1 MAKYIIAHD
10 VGTTNNKA
18 VLVDVGGGVRGKVLY
33 PYEIKYP
40 RPGWAEQDPDKDWWK
55 AVTQSTREL
64 LVQTGVSPSE
74 IACVVFS
81 TQMLGIVPMDEKGVA
96 LRQGIIWMDN
106 RAPEEAKW
114 IMNKFLGPTVFGAIA
129 GAEIGGKDAMPKL
142 LWLKKNEPQIYNKM
156 KFFLDLNG
164 YLKYRCTGT
173 MSIDWNNASG
183 FGMDLKKKDWLT
195 SIFKYIGFDTTKL
208 PPLTR
213 SIDKIGT
220 LTKEAAAQLGL
231 LEGTPVMGGAGDTAS
246 AAVGSGAVGEGEG
259 HISMGTSAWVGVV
272 TRRNPTGR
280 SGIATIQSADPDKA
294 LLLAQM
300 ELAGGCLKWLG
311 AEVCRAESAD
321 STIANVYAYMDSK
334 VAEVP
339 AGSDYLIFMPW
350 MYGERSPISDTYI
363 RSGFVNLTP
372 EHTRE
377 HLLRA
382 VYEGVAY
389 NIRWTI
395 ERVEKEYKFPL
406 PSLRVIGGGALG
418 HPWMQIIADVTGKRI
433 EPVRNAQEAGA
444 VGVAMAAAVGL
455 GIYPNFESLKNV
467 VGVEYTFEPQPKNRE
482 IYDFLYRSFKELY
495 PDLKGFYE
503 RLNKQRCD
511 QVQL

>member
-18 VLVDVGGGVRGKVLY
+18 VLVGVGGEVHGKVLH
-33 PYEIKYP
+33 PYDINYP
-40 RPGWAEQDPDKDWWK
+40 RPGWAEQDPEDWWS
-55 AVTQSTREL
+55 AVTSSTRQL
-64 LVQTGVSPSE
+64 LSETGVSPAD
-74 IACVVFS
+74 ILCLTFS
-81 TQMLGIVPMDEKGVA
+81 TQMLGIVPMDENGVA

-106 RAPEEAKW
+106 RAAEEAKFV
-114 IMNKFLGPTVFGAIA
+114 MNKFLGPSIFAAIA

-142 LWLKKNEPQIYNKM
+142 LWIKNNEPETYRKM
-156 KFFLDLNG
+156 KLFLDLNG
-164 YLKYRCTGT
+164 YLKYRCTGS
-173 MSIDWNNASG
+173 MSMDWNNASG
-183 FGMDLKKKDWLT
+183 FGLDLKKKDWLR
-195 SIFKYIGFDTTKL
+195 SIFGYVGFDTAKL

-213 SIDKIGT
+213 SIDKIGS
-220 LTKEAAAQLGL
+220 LTKEAAAQFGL

-246 AAVGSGAVGEGEG
+246 AAVGSGAVGEGDG
-259 HISMGTSAWVGVV
+259 HISIGTSAWVGVV
-272 TRRNPTGR
+272 TRKTPTGKN
-280 SGIATIQSADPDKA
+280 GVAAIQSADPDKA

-300 ELAGGCLKWLG
+300 ETAGGCLKWLG
-311 AEVCRAESAD
+311 EQVCRTESAD
-321 STIANVYAYMDSK
+321 ATIANIYGFMDSR
-334 VAEVP
+334 VMEVP

-350 MYGERSPISDTYI
+350 MYGERTPISDTYI
-363 RSGFVNLTP
+363 RSGFLNLTP

-377 HLLRA
+377 HLLRG

-389 NIRWTI
+389 NIRWII

-418 HPWMQIIADVTGKRI
+418 HPWMQIIADVTGKII

-455 GIYPNFESLKNV
+455 GIYKDFESLKKV
-467 VGVEYTFEPQPKNRE
+467 VGVAYTFKPQAKNRE
-482 IYDFLYRSFKELY
+482 VYDFLYRSYKELY

-503 RLNKQRCD
+503 RINKARCS
-511 QVQL
+511 

>member
-1 MAKYIIAHD
+1 MAKYIVAHD

-18 VLVDVGGGVRGKVLY
+18 VLVNVEGGVYGRVLK
-33 PYEIKYP
+33 PYDIKYP
-40 RPGWAEQDPDKDWWK
+40 RPGWAEQDPEDWWS
-55 AVTQSTREL
+55 AVTTSTKQL
-64 LVQTGVSPSE
+64 LSETGVSPAD
-74 IACVVFS
+74 ILCITFS

-114 IMNKFLGPTVFGAIA
+114 VMNKFLGPTVFAAIA
-129 GAEIGGKDAMPKL
+129 GAEIGGKDAIPKL
-142 LWLKKNEPQIYNKM
+142 IWLKKNEPEIYSRM
-156 KFFLDLNG
+156 KCFLDLNG
-164 YLKYRCTGT
+164 YLKYRCTGK
-173 MSIDWNNASG
+173 MSMDWNNASG
-183 FGMDLKKKDWLT
+183 FGLDLKTKDWLRA
-195 SIFKYIGFDTTKL
+195 IFSYIGFDTSKL

-213 SIDKIGT
+213 SIDVIGI
-220 LTKEAAAQLGL
+220 LTKEAAAQFGL

-272 TRRNPTGR
+272 TRKTPTGKN
-280 SGIATIQSADPDKA
+280 GIASIQSADPEKA

-300 ELAGGCLKWLG
+300 EMAGGCLKWLG
-311 AEVCRAESAD
+311 EQVCRAESAD
-321 STIANVYAYMDSK
+321 PSIANIFGYMDSK
-334 VAEVP
+334 VLEVP

-363 RSGFVNLTP
+363 RSGFLNLTQG
-372 EHTRE
+372 HTRE

-406 PSLRVIGGGALG
+406 SSLRVIGGGALG
-418 HPWMQIIADVTGKRI
+418 GPWMQIIADVTGKKI
-433 EPVRNAQEAGA
+433 EPVRHAQEAGA

-455 GIYPNFESLKNV
+455 GIYKDFESLKKV
-467 VGVEYTFEPQPKNRE
+467 VAVEHTFEPQVKNRE
-482 IYDFLYRSFKELY
+482 VYDFLYCSFKELY

-503 RLNKQRCD
+503 RLNKKRCD
-511 QVQL
+511 QI

>member
-18 VLVDVGGGVRGKVLY
+18 VLVGVGGEVHGKVLH
-33 PYEIKYP
+33 PYDIKYP
-40 RPGWAEQDPDKDWWK
+40 RPGWAEQDPEDWWS
-55 AVTQSTREL
+55 AVTSTTKQL
-64 LVQTGVSPSE
+64 LSETGVSPAD
-74 IACVVFS
+74 ILCLTFS

-106 RAPEEAKW
+106 RAAEEAKFM
-114 IMNKFLGPTVFGAIA
+114 MNKFLGPSVFAAIA
-129 GAEIGGKDAMPKL
+129 GAEINGKDAMPKL
-142 LWLKKNEPQIYNKM
+142 LWLKKNEPETYGKM

-164 YLKYRCTGT
+164 FLKYRCTGS
-173 MSIDWNNASG
+173 MSMDWNNASG
-183 FGMDLKKKDWLT
+183 FGLDLKKKEWLKAV
-195 SIFKYIGFDTTKL
+195 FAYVGFDTSKL

-213 SIDKIGT
+213 SIDKIGS
-220 LTKEAAAQLGL
+220 LTKEAAEQFGL

-246 AAVGSGAVGEGEG
+246 AAVGSGAVGEGDG

-272 TRRNPTGR
+272 TRKTPTGKN
-280 SGIATIQSADPDKA
+280 GIAAIQSADPDKA

-300 ELAGGCLKWLG
+300 ETAGGCLKWLG
-311 AEVCRAESAD
+311 EQVCRTENAD
-321 STIANVYAYMDSK
+321 ATIANIYGYMDGK
-334 VAEVP
+334 VMEVP

-350 MYGERSPISDTYI
+350 MYGERSPVADSYI
-363 RSGFVNLTP
+363 RSGFLNLTP

-389 NIRWTI
+389 NIRWII

-418 HPWMQIIADVTGKRI
+418 HPWMQIIADVTGKII

-455 GIYPNFESLKNV
+455 GIYKDFESLKKV
-467 VGVEYTFEPQPKNRE
+467 VGVAYTFKPQAKNRE
-482 IYDFLYRSFKELY
+482 VYDFLYRSYKELY

-503 RLNKQRCD
+503 RINKARCS
-511 QVQL
+511 QI